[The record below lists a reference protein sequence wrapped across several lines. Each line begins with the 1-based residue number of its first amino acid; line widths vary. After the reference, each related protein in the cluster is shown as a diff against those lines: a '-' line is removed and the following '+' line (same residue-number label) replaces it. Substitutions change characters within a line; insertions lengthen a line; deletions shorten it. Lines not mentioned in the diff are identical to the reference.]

1 MPKSVVS
8 LIVKTEV
15 RIIVSVL
22 VYQVLL
28 LSVTKKYSKK
38 IPKMLKFYTI
48 YLDKI

>member
-15 RIIVSVL
+15 RTIVSVL

-28 LSVTKKYSKK
+28 PSVTKKYSK
-38 IPKMLKFYTI
+38 IPKMLKVYTI